1 MGTGVGGCQ
10 RQPTS
15 FVPHAWALQ
24 PCAPPG
30 LQLPGAQVAV
40 SRVGSGRG
48 RKAGMGGA
56 EEMGAALG
64 LSVGIGEPEMA
75 ALPGSEQLL

>member
-1 MGTGVGGCQ
+1 MWVGVGGCQ
-10 RQPTS
+10 RQLTS

-40 SRVGSGRG
+40 SRWGLGGGERQDW
-48 RKAGMGGA
+48 GA
-56 EEMGAALG
+56 EELGAALG
-64 LSVGIGEPEMA
+64 LSVGLGEPEMA

>member
-1 MGTGVGGCQ
+1 MGVGVGGCQ
-10 RQPTS
+10 VEATDFICAARM
-15 FVPHAWALQ
+15 ALR

-48 RKAGMGGA
+48 
-56 EEMGAALG
+56 
-64 LSVGIGEPEMA
+64 
-75 ALPGSEQLL
+75 